1 MQELSL
7 FANSQ
12 VEILNFQTFTT
23 EYVAERYGVS
33 ERTILAHKARHADEI
48 VENIHFIYELADT
61 KGGRQEILKWT
72 LRGII
77 KLGMFI
83 RSNESKAFRIWAERE
98 LEKIILKQA
107 QEYAQARAR
116 NLALADKVAALE
128 ACAIKD
134 AKDRQNQINGYK
146 SQISQHNALIVKLKS
161 ELAIAKSSK
170 PKTSEEL
177 ERELKKLKREYEG
190 LGKDWNE
197 LTCEYMSERSKNKKL
212 ETELKKLTEKMD
224 KKEVRVGAELVKIQN
239 ALSAVHQAVGA
250 VASYAA
256 YDDEYFL
263 LNLKG

>member
-12 VEILNFQTFTT
+12 VEILNFQNFTT
-23 EYVAERYGVS
+23 EYVAEHYGVS

-83 RSNESKAFRIWAERE
+83 RSKEAKNFRLWAELE
-98 LEKIILKQA
+98 LEKTILSELASAK
-107 QEYAQARAR
+107 ETRAR

-146 SQISQHNALIVKLKS
+146 SQISQHNAVIVSLKQ
-161 ELAIAKSSK
+161 ELAKRGKVYDAQVIERYEEKEENLRAQLHNAKA
-170 PKTSEEL
+170 
-177 ERELKKLKREYEG
+177 ERDYYYARTQELKQKQNV
-190 LGKDWNE
+190 KD
-197 LTCEYMSERSKNKKL
+197 SEIVRLLNKIRHQ
-212 ETELKKLTEKMD
+212 MD
-224 KKEVRVGAELVKIQN
+224 GVYSEI
-239 ALSAVHQAVGA
+239 GA
-250 VASYAA
+250 VMAYAN
-256 YDDEYFL
+256 DNDRFFIER
-263 LNLKG
+263 NQILKG

>member
-1 MQELSL
+1 MQSL
-7 FANSQ
+7 FQVELTQ

-23 EYVAERYGVS
+23 EYVAERYGTSV
-33 ERTILAHKARHADEI
+33 TNIKDHKREHADEI
-48 VENIHFIYELADT
+48 VEGIHFIVVKND
-61 KGGRQEILKWT
+61 RNRPVIKWT

-116 NLALADKVAALE
+116 NLELADKVNSLE

-177 ERELKKLKREYEG
+177 ERELKKLKRDYEG

-212 ETELKKLTEKMD
+212 ETELKKLTDKTD

>member
-1 MQELSL
+1 MQSL
-7 FANSQ
+7 FQTEPAQ
-12 VEILNFQTFTT
+12 VEILNFQTFTS

-33 ERTILAHKARHADEI
+33 EKTIRDHKREHADEI
-48 VENIHFIYELADT
+48 VEDIHFVVAKNDRNRPVI
-61 KGGRQEILKWT
+61 KWT

-146 SQISQHNALIVKLKS
+146 SQISQHNAVIVKLKN
-161 ELAIAKSSK
+161 ELAKRGKIYDAEVIDRYEQKEENLRAQLHNAKA
-170 PKTSEEL
+170 
-177 ERELKKLKREYEG
+177 ERDFYFKRTQELKQKQNV
-190 LGKDWNE
+190 KD
-197 LTCEYMSERSKNKKL
+197 SEI
-212 ETELKKLTEKMD
+212 
-224 KKEVRVGAELVKIQN
+224 VRILNKIQIQMDGVY
-239 ALSAVHQAVGA
+239 SEIGA
-250 VASYAA
+250 VMAYAS
-256 YDDEYFL
+256 DNDRFFIER
-263 LNLKG
+263 NQILKG

>member
-1 MQELSL
+1 MNSL
-7 FANSQ
+7 FAQPSPQ

-23 EYVAERYGVS
+23 DYIAKRYGVS
-33 ERTILAHKARHADEI
+33 EATIRSHKKLHADEI
-48 VENIHFIYELADT
+48 VEGIHFVTEQN
-61 KGGRQEILKWT
+61 KFGVNEIKWT

-83 RSNESKAFRIWAERE
+83 RSAESKVFRIWAERE

-107 QEYAQARAR
+107 QEYAQTRAR
-116 NLALADKVAALE
+116 NLELADKVNSLE

-134 AKDRQNQINGYK
+134 TKDRQNQINGYK
-146 SQISQHNALIVKLKS
+146 SQISQHNALIVKLKT

-170 PKTSEEL
+170 PKTNDEL
-177 ERELKKLKREYEG
+177 EAELRRVKRDYEG
-190 LGKDWNE
+190 LSKDWQG
-197 LTCEYMSERSKNKKL
+197 LTEDYLEERGKNKKL
-212 ETELKKLTEKMD
+212 EAELKKLTEKTD

>member
-1 MQELSL
+1 MNSL
-7 FANSQ
+7 FSSQ
-12 VEILNFQTFTT
+12 DFQTENRLQTT
-23 EYVAERYGVS
+23 VQVANNYGVS
-33 ERTILAHKARHADEI
+33 ESAISKHFSRNKDEI
-48 VENIHFIYELADT
+48 IEGIHYLLDT
-61 KGGRQEILKWT
+61 NSKFGTKTIKWT
-72 LRGII
+72 LEGVYM
-77 KLGMFI
+77 LGFFVKKSKVAKEY
-83 RSNESKAFRIWAERE
+83 RSKVAKAIAQARE
-98 LEKIILKQA
+98 KQLTDA
-107 QEYAQARAR
+107 KEARAR

-177 ERELKKLKREYEG
+177 ERELKKLKRDYEG

-197 LTCEYMSERSKNKKL
+197 LTCEYLSERSKNKKL
-212 ETELKKLTEKMD
+212 ETELKKLTDKTD
-224 KKEVRVGAELVKIQN
+224 KKEARLGAELVKIQN